1 MPKITESELIK
12 GVYIVEPSVFG
23 DDRGRFLES
32 FRKEWFPQRS
42 WDIVQCNRSESVR
55 GVVRGLHYHYHQVD
69 YWFVMS
75 GMIRACLADIRPNSP
90 TYKAT
95 QTIDMGD
102 DNMVGLFIPVGVAH
116 GFNTLSERVILTY
129 VVDNYYNNSDEFGVA
144 WNDPELNIDWGLDP
158 ADAVLSGRDASN
170 PLLKD
175 IDLASLMNF
184 DSL

>member
-12 GVYIVEPSVFG
+12 GVYIVEPSIFG

-42 WDIVQCNRSESVR
+42 WDVVQCNRSESVR

-95 QTIDMGD
+95 QTLDMGD

-116 GFNTLSERVILTY
+116 GFATVSERVILTY
-129 VVDNYYNNSDEFGVA
+129 VVDNYYNNQDEFGVA
-144 WNDPELNIDWGLDP
+144 WNDPELNLDWGLSP
-158 ADAVLSGRDASN
+158 ADIVLSGRDSAN
-170 PLLKD
+170 PQLKD
-175 IDLASLMNF
+175 IDPASLLNF
-184 DSL
+184 DSP